1 MSDFIETGEYRG
13 FKIGHQDVCSGV
25 ITQGYIKA
33 GDYGIPLK
41 ARYGETE
48 EGLRKIVD
56 EIYEIVHQENG
67 GQL

>member
-13 FKIGHQDVCSGV
+13 FKIGHQDVCSG
-25 ITQGYIKA
+25 
-33 GDYGIPLK
+33 
-41 ARYGETE
+41 
-48 EGLRKIVD
+48 D